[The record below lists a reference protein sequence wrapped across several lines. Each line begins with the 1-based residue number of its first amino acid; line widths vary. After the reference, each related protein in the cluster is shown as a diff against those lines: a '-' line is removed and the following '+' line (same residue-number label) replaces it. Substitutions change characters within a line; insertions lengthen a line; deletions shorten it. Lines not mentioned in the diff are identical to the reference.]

1 MEAMSIL
8 MFEYLS
14 TVTNQHGSPQI
25 IIISSNQFQI
35 QLFDLQPEYKSMLST
50 AKSPNN
56 ILGLSA
62 FVNSKAFSKK
72 VTMITA

>member
-1 MEAMSIL
+1 MSIL

-35 QLFDLQPEYKSMLST
+35 QLFDLQPEYKSMLSK

-56 ILGLSA
+56 I
-62 FVNSKAFSKK
+62 
-72 VTMITA
+72 